1 MRQDGAYQS
10 LIDDCIENRRRVLR
24 EGDTVDVTSMTFL
37 SARFY
42 RRVKE
47 ITDSSV
53 VGGFMKEKRL

>member
-10 LIDDCIENRRRVLR
+10 LIDDYIENRRRVLR

-42 RRVKE
+42 RRVKV

-53 VGGFMKEKRL
+53 VGGFMKAKRL